1 MAPTSEKKQ
10 GVASQ
15 LTGQSSNHNQVRS
28 ESIVRFARKET
39 IWCQQQFWGA
49 NQMSCWLQELGVD
62 SSVLLSAGWGSSGG
76 GILQSMPDSMLS
88 KSVRDSCGKYR
99 QAAGSSSEML
109 SIKALSLAPDLCVNT
124 FIALDGATTMPR
136 KHDGTFTV
144 LQSLRL
150 QAPPCPQFALPVI
163 IPSDGRSHSARCD
176 AVLQQLKT
184 LIIHSCKSHPGN

>member
-1 MAPTSEKKQ
+1 MAPTSGKMQ
-10 GVASQ
+10 DVASQ

-49 NQMSCWLQELGVD
+49 NQTSCWLQELGVD
-62 SSVLLSAGWGSSGG
+62 SSVLLPPGWGSSRGR
-76 GILQSMPDSMLS
+76 ILKTMPDSMLS

-99 QAAGSSSEML
+99 QAACSSSEVP
-109 SIKALSLAPDLCVNT
+109 SIRALSLAPDLCVNT
-124 FIALDGATTMPR
+124 FTALDGATSTPR

-150 QAPPCPQFALPVI
+150 QALPCPQFALPVI
-163 IPSDGRSHSARCD
+163 IPSDRRSHSARCD
-176 AVLQQLKT
+176 TVLQQLKT

>member
-10 GVASQ
+10 VVASH

-39 IWCQQQFWGA
+39 IWSQQQFWGA

-62 SSVLLSAGWGSSGG
+62 SSVLLPAGWGSSGG
-76 GILQSMPDSMLS
+76 GILKSMPDSMLS

-109 SIKALSLAPDLCVNT
+109 SIRALSLAPDLCVNT
-124 FIALDGATTMPR
+124 FIGSRWSRTYAR
-136 KHDGTFTV
+136 KTRWH
-144 LQSLRL
+144 L
-150 QAPPCPQFALPVI
+150 
-163 IPSDGRSHSARCD
+163 HSAAIAPTTGA
-176 AVLQQLKT
+176 AVPSVCTPRYNPLWRT
-184 LIIHSCKSHPGN
+184 VTFSSVRRRPAAT